1 MQRAIIHK
9 KENGNMKEEQCEA
22 KNEFVPVTQMNTI
35 QMRKR
40 QDRARNMKAKTGNE
54 TSSICEAKE
63 SGRSITLTSY
73 KYLLTKYLMYMEN
86 KKKQTTY

>member
-9 KENGNMKEEQCEA
+9 KENGNMNEEQCEA

-40 QDRARNMKAKTGNE
+40 
-54 TSSICEAKE
+54 
-63 SGRSITLTSY
+63 
-73 KYLLTKYLMYMEN
+73 
-86 KKKQTTY
+86 